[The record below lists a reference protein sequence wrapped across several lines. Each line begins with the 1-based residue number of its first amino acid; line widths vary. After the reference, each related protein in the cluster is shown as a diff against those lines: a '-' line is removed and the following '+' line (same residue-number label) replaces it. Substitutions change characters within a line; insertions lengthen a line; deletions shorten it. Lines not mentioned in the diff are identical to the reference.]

1 MNIHSEKKKRKS
13 RQKSVYWFG
22 ISTRSTP
29 LISKYFKTAAVKY
42 PGVSTSNSA
51 LFSFFFFV
59 DFSCIIEGVV
69 WIQRLGSLFVF
80 RCN

>member
-13 RQKSVYWFG
+13 RQKS
-22 ISTRSTP
+22 RSTS